1 MVANN
6 FIKQMNQGDNLI
18 GDSQV
23 NDKKSALCC
32 QKQCIIR
39 NADFNYIIG
48 FRLGN

>member
-32 QKQCIIR
+32 QKQCIETQILIT
-39 NADFNYIIG
+39 IIG